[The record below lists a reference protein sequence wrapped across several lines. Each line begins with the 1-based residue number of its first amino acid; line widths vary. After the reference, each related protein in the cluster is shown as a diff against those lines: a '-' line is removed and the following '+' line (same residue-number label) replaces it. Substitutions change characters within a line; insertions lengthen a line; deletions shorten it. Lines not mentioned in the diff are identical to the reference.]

1 MSFVV
6 AQPVRGNLKD
16 LGEYFEK
23 KAKERQKIKSPSN
36 YRQEMFCRSSC
47 KMDELKRIK
56 TFSKRSK

>member
-16 LGEYFEK
+16 LGDDK
-23 KAKERQKIKSPSN
+23 KVKERQKIKSPCN
-36 YRQEMFCRSSC
+36 YRQEMFCCSSC
-47 KMDELKRIK
+47 KLDELKRIK